1 MGAGLSFPVV
11 TLLLHPAPCDKI
23 IVPLLLSG
31 ESLLKRGF
39 QACNLKCPETS
50 LLACSGRWALGPW
63 VGGWALPWGPSRPS
77 PREASEHS
85 TRATRGRRR
94 RTVCGERARRSAQW
108 GASDTAL
115 QGTRRRL
122 GAPARASRTYSRAR
136 STRRAKLLT
145 SRRRRV
151 EGRRRRNVGSE
162 GEPRGATFRQPP
174 GRAAGRATGS
184 EAQPLPGSAAGR
196 GSAVGPDSGPGDSR
210 RGGRPSPLPAP
221 PLRASPPGAPE
232 HVPRGP
238 RTRAWRGTGPRTD
251 TKPQGQETAAKVERV
266 QNGLLRRG
274 ARTPAGLGAQGPT
287 TGNKDEPR
295 SCKPNTEPGREGRRG
310 RGGSGRRPPPTQ
322 GDAKGAADPVRLCG
336 PEGARPAEG
345 DGGHGWGQPAGASVR
360 GRAEQSRELEV
371 APAPTRAPVATDRSA
386 AGGRS
391 RPCGRGGAAG
401 RRPLPDGESSG
412 FAPLTSPGVEG
423 APRELDGN
431 VGWKGKTGGRGSGDS
446 ARPGRSPP
454 RGSAQCWGRAGAKRA
469 SKPRRRPPTA
479 RDSVTRSPLSEMIAR
494 SSEVVSLKTREGSP
508 L

>member
-1 MGAGLSFPVV
+1 MPARPRHGHGRGVGAGLSFPVV
-11 TLLLHPAPCDKI
+11 TLPLHPAPCDKI

-162 GEPRGATFRQPP
+162 GAPRGATFRQPP

-210 RGGRPSPLPAP
+210 RGGWPSPPPAP

-274 ARTPAGLGAQGPT
+274 ARTPAGLGAQGPP

-345 DGGHGWGQPAGASVR
+345 DGGRGWGQPAGASGR

-391 RPCGRGGAAG
+391 RPCGRGGAAVEAPPPG
-401 RRPLPDGESSG
+401 TGRAVGLHPSRRP
-412 FAPLTSPGVEG
+412 
-423 APRELDGN
+423 
-431 VGWKGKTGGRGSGDS
+431 GWKGHPENWTETWAGRERREDGAAGT
-446 ARPGRSPP
+446 RPGPAAAP
-454 RGSAQCWGRAGAKRA
+454 RAAPLSAGAEQGERVRIA
-469 SKPRRRPPTA
+469 PRSLADARRRRGIQSPGA
-479 RDSVTRSPLSEMIAR
+479 RRAR
-494 SSEVVSLKTREGSP
+494 R
-508 L
+508 

>member
-1 MGAGLSFPVV
+1 MPARPQHGHGRGVGAGLSFPVV
-11 TLLLHPAPCDKI
+11 TLPLHPAPCDKI

-115 QGTRRRL
+115 QGTRRRH

-196 GSAVGPDSGPGDSR
+196 GSAVGPDSGPGDSGRAAGPAPCRPRLCEPRPRAHRSTSLEGLAHARGGGQGLAQTRSPKGGKRRRRSSVCRTVFYDEGPGPR
-210 RGGRPSPLPAP
+210 RGWGRRVPPREIKTSHGVANRTQSRGGKEGEAEGGQGAGRPRP
-221 PLRASPPGAPE
+221 RAT
-232 HVPRGP
+232 PR
-238 RTRAWRGTGPRTD
+238 
-251 TKPQGQETAAKVERV
+251 V
-266 QNGLLRRG
+266 LLTLSDS
-274 ARTPAGLGAQGPT
+274 A
-287 TGNKDEPR
+287 
-295 SCKPNTEPGREGRRG
+295 GRRG
-310 RGGSGRRPPPTQ
+310 RGRRRETADAG
-322 GDAKGAADPVRLCG
+322 GDSRPG
-336 PEGARPAEG
+336 RPAEG
-345 DGGHGWGQPAGASVR
+345 
-360 GRAEQSRELEV
+360 
-371 APAPTRAPVATDRSA
+371 
-386 AGGRS
+386 GRS
-391 RPCGRGGAAG
+391 RAG
-401 RRPLPDGESSG
+401 S
-412 FAPLTSPGVEG
+412 
-423 APRELDGN
+423 
-431 VGWKGKTGGRGSGDS
+431 
-446 ARPGRSPP
+446 
-454 RGSAQCWGRAGAKRA
+454 
-469 SKPRRRPPTA
+469 
-479 RDSVTRSPLSEMIAR
+479 
-494 SSEVVSLKTREGSP
+494 
-508 L
+508 